1 MRATRP
7 ERVNEFILFCLSVLG
22 EKDGDVL
29 RIDGRRVSE
38 LTEAPKIIKKTF
50 QVSSLMVRKKIRLR
64 KLKV

>member
-29 RIDGRRVSE
+29 RIDGRRVSDV
-38 LTEAPKIIKKTF
+38 TEAPKIIKKTF
-50 QVSSLMVRKKIRLR
+50 QVSSLMV
-64 KLKV
+64 